1 MNYKTHFI
9 FLALILPAISFGQIE
24 RTPEEMAVDYY
35 KEAEAYL
42 LDNNFKQAKRLFEK
56 AIEMNPRMA
65 ASFRGLGLC
74 YELDANFTEA
84 QKAYEKVLEIDSMF
98 SRVLYYQLA
107 EIYYKN
113 EEAEKALEYFHKFD
127 ELQEKDYT
135 QFGLN
140 GPREV
145 EYELEY
151 LQKLPGNIKACQIS
165 LDSAKFVN
173 ITTVHNLGPAINTQA
188 IEYFPFLSN
197 DQRLLFFN
205 RRKND
210 ISDED
215 LYFSR
220 IIDGEWIN
228 GAPMRDLNT
237 SGNEGMPSLVRDGRK
252 MYFTACGRQGV
263 LGTCDIW
270 EAQIQGHQIESID
283 QLDGFANSHEWE
295 SEAAVS
301 CDGSTLFFA
310 STREGGKGGT
320 DLWYSIKQSS
330 GLWSRPIN
338 LGPKINTPYD
348 EESPFVTNDGK
359 TLYFASTGHLGLG
372 EQDIY
377 VSWYDEKAKG
387 WSIPINLGPPVNSP
401 FRELGFFLSADGR
414 TGYFASNRPG
424 GFGKMDI
431 YKFELN
437 ETLFSEPITF
447 VEGFVRDSIT
457 SEPLATTVNINGRE
471 SIQTE
476 EDGRFFLCVGA
487 DEILDFNVEHKG
499 YLPLNA
505 QHAVPEWDNKQFY
518 VIELLLQNIDAILFP
533 ESIEEPEPE
542 PEEEEEE
549 PTGEK
554 EVTYTW
560 TTYFQFDQAQLTPHE
575 MNKLVDFIED
585 VKGKNIQKVDI
596 VGYAD
601 DIGDDSYNLNLSE
614 ERAKTVAMML
624 IEHEMIVDKIYME
637 GKGEIKNSAP
647 KIKNRRVDL
656 KVLVVE

>member
-1 MNYKTHFI
+1 MLRKYIIHFL
-9 FLALILPAISFGQIE
+9 FLLSPLLCFGQTE
-24 RTPEEMAVDYY
+24 KTPEEMAVDYY
-35 KEAEAYL
+35 KEAEGFL
-42 LDNNFKQAKRLFEK
+42 LSNDTRQARRLFQK
-56 AIEMNPRMA
+56 ALEFNPNMA
-65 ASFRGLGLC
+65 AAYRGIGVC
-74 YELDANFTEA
+74 HELDAEYDKA
-84 QKAYEKVLEIDSMF
+84 MAAYESVLEIDSMF

-107 EIYYKN
+107 LIYYKSDSTQ
-113 EEAEKALEYFHKFD
+113 KALDYFHKFED
-127 ELQEKDYT
+127 LQEKDYT
-135 QFGLN
+135 EFGLN

-145 EYELEY
+145 TYELEY
-151 LQKLPGNIKACQIS
+151 LQKLAGNIKACQIS

-173 ITTVHNLGPAINTQA
+173 LTTVHNLGPAINSGA

-197 DQRLLFFN
+197 DQRLMFFN

-210 ISDED
+210 FADEN

-228 GAPMRDLNT
+228 GAPVRTLNT
-237 SGNEGMPSLVRDGRK
+237 SENEGMPSLVRDGRK

-263 LGTCDIW
+263 QGTCDIW

-283 QLDGFANSHEWE
+283 QLDGFANSNQWE

-310 STREGGKGGT
+310 STREGGYGGT

-338 LGPKINTPYD
+338 LGEKINTPYD

-372 EQDIY
+372 EQDIF
-377 VSWYDEKAKG
+377 VSWYDEKNEE
-387 WSIPINLGPPVNSP
+387 WSVPINLGPPVNSA

-424 GFGKMDI
+424 GYGKMDI

-437 ETLFSEPITF
+437 ETLFSEPVTF

-457 SEPLATTVNINGRE
+457 SEPLATTVHINGRE
-471 SIQTE
+471 SIQTSD
-476 EDGRFFLCVGA
+476 DGRFFLCVGA
-487 DEILDFNVEHKG
+487 DEILDFKVKYKG
-499 YLPLNA
+499 YLPLHA
-505 QHAVPEWDNKQFY
+505 QHAIPEWDNRQFY

-533 ESIEEPEPE
+533 EEQPEPE
-542 PEEEEEE
+542 PEEAPEE
-549 PTGEK
+549 PAGKK
-554 EVTYTW
+554 EVIYTW
-560 TTYFQFDQAQLTPHE
+560 TTYFQFDKAQLTPNE

-585 VKGKNIQKVDI
+585 IRGKNIQKVDI
-596 VGYAD
+596 IGYAD
-601 DIGDDSYNLNLSE
+601 DIGDDVYNLTLSE

-624 IEHEMIVDKIYME
+624 IEHDMIVDKIYME